1 MRMMLKIAIPTETAN
16 THIAGGTFPA
26 VMQNF
31 LGDIKPEAAYFVAEN
46 GVRTAYFFV
55 QMTDAS
61 QLPAFAEPAFLAF
74 HAKVD
79 VTPAMNLDDL
89 KAAMPAIEASVKKYQ
104 KGK

>member
-1 MRMMLKIAIPTETAN
+1 MRMLLKISIPTETGNA
-16 THIAGGTFPA
+16 HIADGSFPGL
-26 VMQNF
+26 MQNF
-31 LGDIKPEAAYFVAEN
+31 LGDIKPEAAYFVAES
-46 GVRTAYFFV
+46 GVRTAYYFV

-89 KAAMPAIEASVKKYQ
+89 KAAMPVIEASLKKYHRA
-104 KGK
+104 K